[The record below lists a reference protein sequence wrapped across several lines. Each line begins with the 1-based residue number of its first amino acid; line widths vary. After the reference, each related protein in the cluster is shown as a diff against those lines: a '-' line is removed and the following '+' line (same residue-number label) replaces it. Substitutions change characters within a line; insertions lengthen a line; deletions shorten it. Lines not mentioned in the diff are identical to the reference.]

1 MPLLII
7 VYFGSA
13 STAAYSVVFYMGRPE
28 QSFGTRAQDVKMD
41 VDEGTRNVNQ
51 TSSEIVNVDVESE
64 RLQDRYVQTESHNII
79 SLCFNVLQLEA
90 HKLHKV

>member
-1 MPLLII
+1 MAENCTT
-7 VYFGSA
+7 SA
-13 STAAYSVVFYMGRPE
+13 SAANFTLPE
-28 QSFGTRAQDVKMD
+28 GEATDSNGSLPDQRTRD